1 MIRSHFGLQRNPFDT
16 ESITL
21 LSHQQEIFDILRV
34 HAQQGGLCLLL
45 GEPGTGKS
53 VLKQALV
60 NHDPKRMITPVVN
73 RTLHTYHNTLR
84 ILCQAFQIEFEGH
97 DHRCERLLVQE
108 AFKIHRAGKMLVPI
122 IDDAHLMP
130 TDCLRKLR
138 LLCEDFPHSH
148 NLVLIGQPPLLQSLS
163 LSINEEI
170 RSRVTYSVVLPR
182 LAPETIEAFIIAQL
196 DRAGLG
202 HNTFSA
208 EALALIVRS
217 GEGLL
222 RRTRN
227 LCVSSLLEAVRDQ
240 TRIVDLKQVN
250 RVLIQPHWRKDCD
263 APTAPALPFLTP
275 AS

>member
-1 MIRSHFGLQRNPFDT
+1 MIRAHFGLQKIPFDT
-16 ESITL
+16 ESLTL
-21 LSHQQEIFDILRV
+21 LAHQQEVFEILKV
-34 HAQQGGLCLLL
+34 HAQQGGLCLIL

-53 VLKQALV
+53 VLKQALLAY
-60 NHDPKRMITPVVN
+60 DTKRVITPVVN

-108 AFKIHRAGKMLVPI
+108 AFRVHRAGKMLVPI
-122 IDDAHLMP
+122 IDDAHLMQ

-138 LLCEDFPHSH
+138 LLFEDFPRSH
-148 NLVLIGQPPLLQSLS
+148 NLVLLAQPPLLQTLA
-163 LSINEEI
+163 LAQNEEI

-182 LAPETIEAFIIAQL
+182 LAPETIEAFILAEL
-196 DRAGLG
+196 DRASLG
-202 HNTFSA
+202 HNTFSL

-222 RRTRN
+222 RRTKN
-227 LCVSSLLEAVRDQ
+227 LCVSSLIEVVRDQ
-240 TRIVDLKQVN
+240 ARVVDLKHVN

-263 APTAPALPFLTP
+263 VGP
-275 AS
+275 